1 MGRVSDAISTVQ
13 AKSASMTGN
22 ELKKLLVSLKFEVKK
37 CAKGG
42 HHLVTHDDL
51 EDFVAVSYDAGHGKR
66 KQMRSCYPLNIAR
79 VLKDH
84 QSELEIIVGDKDAE
98 A

>member
-1 MGRVSDAISTVQ
+1 MQ

-22 ELKKLLVSLKFEVKK
+22 ELKKLLVSLKFEVRK
-37 CAKGG
+37 CASGG
-42 HHLVTHDDL
+42 HHVVTHDGL
-51 EDFVAVSYDAGHGKR
+51 SDFTTVSYDAGHGKR
-66 KQMRSCYPLNIAR
+66 TQMRSNYPRDIAR